1 MVKVSPNITPLSQ
14 DTISRLRKDV
24 DPKDIVNIKYVVIAE
39 EKPEIRGTSK
49 PMRLRM
55 GAKTLEEAE
64 QMLEQIQS
72 MPGGSMLFNFRIEKS
87 FIETE
92 E

>member
-14 DTISRLRKDV
+14 DTISGLRKDV

>member
-14 DTISRLRKDV
+14 DTISGLRKDV
-24 DPKDIVNIKYVVIAE
+24 DPKDIVKIKYVVIAE

-55 GAKTLEEAE
+55 GAETLEEAE